1 MGRQNRV
8 LVAIAVVGVAA
19 LLPFG
24 SSAHAMPPGP
34 ALFCEEFS
42 SAPACRSGN
51 VQCTYCHTV
60 TPQLN
65 AFGSDLQSALH
76 DLDGYKVA
84 KYAESLPAGLASVGS
99 LDSDGD
105 GVSNRDEI
113 LAGTLPSLAPSNGA
127 GEAPVWDAEVAFRR
141 ALVQYCGNSPSYD
154 EMRAFK
160 AATDKRQAVHG
171 ALSKCLDSSYWKNE
185 ALPRLADN
193 KIKPVHAV
201 GLNGGIVLADYAW
214 DYRLFSH
221 VLTGDRDARD
231 LLLADY
237 HVSESGEVTRQP
249 IARQSPLQVD
259 AEKISIGSGQPLQ
272 ANRRAGMITTQ
283 WFIVMNTMFSRLP
296 RTTAAQA
303 YRAYLGLDI
312 AANEGLFPIEG
323 EPRDVDNKGVAQATC
338 AACHS
343 TLDPLAYAFSTYNG
357 IEIEGAN
364 ALVNLVFQNPLGDYN
379 ARREVWESDGS
390 LFGEPVVDLLDWA
403 NKAAQTDDFKRNLAD
418 LFFVNAVGR
427 KPDAT
432 EQTSFGA
439 LWASLPEDGYSANKL
454 IHRVVNE
461 TAFGSL

>member
-1 MGRQNRV
+1 MGRRKR
-8 LVAIAVVGVAA
+8 VAIAVVGLAA
-19 LLPFG
+19 SLPFG
-24 SSAHAMPPGP
+24 STALAMPPGP
-34 ALFCEEFS
+34 ALFCGEFS
-42 SAPACRSGN
+42 SAPACEPGA

-65 AFGSDLQSALH
+65 AFGTDLQTALH
-76 DLDGYKVA
+76 ALEGYQVE
-84 KYAESLPAGLASVGS
+84 KYAEWLPVGLEGVGE

-105 GVSNRDEI
+105 GVSNLEEI
-113 LAGTLPSLAPSNGA
+113 LAGTSPALAESTGS
-127 GEAPVWDAEVAFRR
+127 GDAPVWDAELAFRR
-141 ALVQYCGNSPSYD
+141 TLVQFCGNSPSY
-154 EMRAFK
+154 EEAQAFEQ
-160 AATDKRQAVHG
+160 ATDKRKAVHD
-171 ALSKCLDSSYWKNE
+171 ALSKCLDSSYWKDE
-185 ALPRLADN
+185 ALHRLADN
-193 KIKPVHAV
+193 KIKPIDVV

-221 VLTGDRDARD
+221 ALTGDRDARD

-237 HVSESGEVTRQP
+237 HVTESGEVTTKT
-249 IARQSPLQVD
+249 IGRQSPLQVD

-323 EPRDVDNKGVAQATC
+323 EPRDVDNKDVKQAAC
-338 AACHS
+338 AVCHS

-357 IEIEGAN
+357 IEIGSTLE
-364 ALVNLVFQNPLGDYN
+364 LVTLLFKNVLGSYS
-379 ARREVWESDGS
+379 ARREPWESDGS

-403 NKAAQTDDFKRNLAD
+403 NKAAQTDAFKRNLAD
-418 LFFVNAVGR
+418 LFFVYAVGR

-432 EQTSFGA
+432 EQASFEA
-439 LWASLPEDGYSANKL
+439 LWRSLPEDDYSANKL
-454 IHRVVNE
+454 IHRLVDE
-461 TAFGSL
+461 TSFGSL